1 MSAHRVVSHDK
12 WVEARRKFLAL
23 EKAFTRERD
32 ALSRK
37 RRELPWEKVDKEY
50 VFEGPKGKET
60 LADLFAGKSQLIVYH
75 FMFGADWP
83 EGCPACSFWAD
94 NFNGIIPHLK
104 QRDTTMVAISRAPLQ
119 KLEAFKKRM
128 GWSFKWLSSD
138 DNGFNRDYGVAFTP
152 EEVASEEALYN
163 YTMQNPLATERE
175 GASIFFKDADGKLF
189 HTYSA
194 YARGID
200 LVNTA
205 YNYLDM
211 VPKGATRTGRRSVG
225 SGITTNTRSDP
236 LAFNLPYKGLSLAG
250 DSVRTLQ
257 AAAKAGGSPAAAPS
271 PSRLLC
277 AASGARS
284 IRRPRP

>member
-37 RRELPWEKVDKEY
+37 RRELPWEKVEKEY
-50 VFEGPKGKET
+50 VFDGPKGKES

-75 FMFGADWP
+75 FMFGADWK

-94 NFNGIIPHLK
+94 NFNPNIVHL
-104 QRDTTMVAISRAPLQ
+104 QHRDTTMVAISRAALP

-128 GWSFKWLSSD
+128 GWSFKWLSSGAND
-138 DNGFNRDYGVAFTP
+138 FNRDYGVAFTP
-152 EEVASEEALYN
+152 QEVESKKAEYN
-163 YTMQNPLATERE
+163 YAMQDPLETERE
-175 GASIFFKDADGKLF
+175 GASVFFKDPDGNVF

-205 YNYLDM
+205 YNYLDL
-211 VPKGATRTGRRSVG
+211 VPKGRDEDENG
-225 SGITTNTRSDP
+225 
-236 LAFNLPYKGLSLAG
+236 LPGWIRHRDKYK
-250 DSVRTLQ
+250 D
-257 AAAKAGGSPAAAPS
+257 
-271 PSRLLC
+271 
-277 AASGARS
+277 
-284 IRRPRP
+284 